1 MVGVR
6 LVSFIII
13 FATTFLLTLL
23 TPGDSRA
30 EPLEYLYVNANV
42 GAAAGG
48 HSAVKLGEDVFHY
61 QFFPDE
67 RFLLVRESWDHFR
80 LIYNSLL
87 NRTIFSASIPLS
99 EETARTLRSGFTTTL
114 ATQQSDLY
122 QERMLQDRMALLN
135 GLAVEGGSLE
145 VRGWGFYDDQQRE
158 SDFGQRLREFIKQS
172 RGGEFLFSQ
181 KVQTG
186 QRIEFLFQAL
196 NENTVQPGKIMM
208 FLDELYGLLKKQAV
222 LDVLLNGSGLSPM
235 ALLGAKEQSRLNSR
249 QLEILSALLLSKMQT
264 VASLLGSS
272 RSDSGEALLLEI
284 ARCHAI
290 HSSIREKVLFSLDPF
305 PDNGPTKMI
314 NFSDPGVMS
323 YLQDLKRIL
332 RDKTEQ
338 LVDQL
343 NPSAVTKS
351 SLLYTI
357 IENVNGRFAE
367 LSSALASGSP
377 VRLASEYMVP
387 SRKGSVALNN
397 PSPASPVIAA
407 ARLLLT
413 EQQVQHTAKIKQSYS
428 YHLITRNCV
437 NDLQRTVNNSF
448 SGQQESEQLLGGW
461 IDPAADRLVIP
472 YDYFNKIKTRY
483 RVEQVNVYPARRLAD
498 LAAHFSGE
506 SGPGLWFRE
515 GNSITSTLY
524 QPRTEDTPFLFF
536 TDDLVWA
543 RPPLGLINLAWAA
556 LHVIGGVFYLPTDG
570 SEQLWQGLRGMFYSL
585 PELIFFNI
593 RKGTYGYEDLSTR
606 TKTL

>member
-13 FATTFLLTLL
+13 FATTFLL

-122 QERMLQDRMALLN
+122 QERMLKDRMALLN
-135 GLAVEGGSLE
+135 GLAVEDGSLE
-145 VRGWGFYDDQQRE
+145 VRGWGFYDNQQRE
-158 SDFGQRLREFIKQS
+158 SEFGQRLQEFIKQS
-172 RGGEFLFSQ
+172 RGDEFLFSQ

-208 FLDELYGLLKKQAV
+208 FHDELSGLLKKQAV

-235 ALLGAKEQSRLNSR
+235 ALLGVKEQSRLNSR

-272 RSDSGEALLLEI
+272 RSGSGEALLLEI

-290 HSSIREKVLFSLDPF
+290 NSSIREKVLFSLDPF

-323 YLQDLKRIL
+323 YLQDLKRLL

-338 LVDQL
+338 LVVQM

-357 IENVNGRFAE
+357 IENVNGRLAE

-377 VRLASEYMVP
+377 VRL
-387 SRKGSVALNN
+387 
-397 PSPASPVIAA
+397 
-407 ARLLLT
+407 
-413 EQQVQHTAKIKQSYS
+413 
-428 YHLITRNCV
+428 
-437 NDLQRTVNNSF
+437 
-448 SGQQESEQLLGGW
+448 
-461 IDPAADRLVIP
+461 
-472 YDYFNKIKTRY
+472 
-483 RVEQVNVYPARRLAD
+483 
-498 LAAHFSGE
+498 
-506 SGPGLWFRE
+506 
-515 GNSITSTLY
+515 
-524 QPRTEDTPFLFF
+524 
-536 TDDLVWA
+536 
-543 RPPLGLINLAWAA
+543 
-556 LHVIGGVFYLPTDG
+556 
-570 SEQLWQGLRGMFYSL
+570 
-585 PELIFFNI
+585 
-593 RKGTYGYEDLSTR
+593 
-606 TKTL
+606 